1 MISFFFFFFFSVDSL
16 QGFEGEG
23 RKDYDAERG
32 LVGRIVSDVSMK
44 EGKTISS
51 PPRKE

>member
-1 MISFFFFFFFSVDSL
+1 MWFLSFFDGL
-16 QGFEGEG
+16 APGIRGG
-23 RKDYDAERG
+23 GDKDYDAERG

-44 EGKTISS
+44 AGKTISS

>member
-1 MISFFFFFFFSVDSL
+1 MISFFFFGRL
-16 QGFEGEG
+16 APGIRGRGG

-44 EGKTISS
+44 EGKKISS
-51 PPRKE
+51 PPWKE